1 MWDVAIAL
9 ISSDSLRSPGE
20 APPASPAAD
29 AKASIGRGYAN
40 TVPRLLE
47 TARARLLG
55 ATLTDQIPRPIFGRL
70 ELEIKI
76 TARCKHLTPME
87 RNQNPSS
94 ADGTDLLTLEAQV
107 DELIQ
112 TCEHLTDENRAL
124 RDQQST
130 LVTER
135 ASLIEKSELARSR
148 VEAMIA
154 RLKAMEI
161 GT

>member
-1 MWDVAIAL
+1 
-9 ISSDSLRSPGE
+9 
-20 APPASPAAD
+20 
-29 AKASIGRGYAN
+29 
-40 TVPRLLE
+40 
-47 TARARLLG
+47 
-55 ATLTDQIPRPIFGRL
+55 
-70 ELEIKI
+70 
-76 TARCKHLTPME
+76 ME
-87 RNQNPSS
+87 RNQNSS
-94 ADGTDLLTLEAQV
+94 GADPVDLRSLESQV

-112 TCEHLTDENRAL
+112 TCDQLTDENRAL

-130 LVTER
+130 LVAER

>member
-1 MWDVAIAL
+1 
-9 ISSDSLRSPGE
+9 
-20 APPASPAAD
+20 
-29 AKASIGRGYAN
+29 
-40 TVPRLLE
+40 
-47 TARARLLG
+47 
-55 ATLTDQIPRPIFGRL
+55 
-70 ELEIKI
+70 
-76 TARCKHLTPME
+76 ME
-87 RNQNPSS
+87 RNQNSS
-94 ADGTDLLTLEAQV
+94 NVEGMDLSALESQV

-112 TCEHLTDENRAL
+112 TCDLLTDENRAL

-130 LVTER
+130 LVAER

>member
-1 MWDVAIAL
+1 
-9 ISSDSLRSPGE
+9 
-20 APPASPAAD
+20 
-29 AKASIGRGYAN
+29 
-40 TVPRLLE
+40 
-47 TARARLLG
+47 
-55 ATLTDQIPRPIFGRL
+55 
-70 ELEIKI
+70 
-76 TARCKHLTPME
+76 ME
-87 RNQNPSS
+87 RNQNSPSVDGMDLS
-94 ADGTDLLTLEAQV
+94 ALESQV

-112 TCEHLTDENRAL
+112 TCDLLTDENRAL

-130 LVTER
+130 LVAER